1 MDDLKTY
8 AKDENQQPNLL
19 TVAKKFSD
27 DIRMEFGLLE
37 KSAKAAFKRGKLTET
52 SDLQLDTDTC
62 IRELEQ
68 EGVYKYLGINEG
80 DRKQHAAMKE
90 KVRKEYYRRVRLV
103 LKSELNAANR
113 FEAINTLAVPVNT
126 YSFNIRNWKMSE
138 IKRLDTKTR
147 KLLTIYRM
155 HHPKA
160 DVNRM
165 YLPRRIGGRG
175 LTKLETAYKSTT
187 IGLETYL
194 RNTDDALLQLVLQ
207 HETKKKLY
215 AIQKEAEKFR
225 REFRVPNLDRAVNE
239 RVTKFARR
247 VKQKVKQQAEGV
259 VVKQWEENELHG
271 RYPKRI
277 READFGDYKTN
288 QRLRSTGLRRHQST
302 VQDIPQARRNSRSH
316 HIWLSRT
323 CKN

>member
-1 MDDLKTY
+1 M
-8 AKDENQQPNLL
+8 
-19 TVAKKFSD
+19 
-27 DIRMEFGLLE
+27 E
-37 KSAKAAFKRGKLTET
+37 KSAKATFKRGKLTET
-52 SDLQLDTDTC
+52 SDLQLDTDPC
-62 IRELEQ
+62 IRELDQ

-215 AIQKEAEKFR
+215 SIQKEAAKFR
-225 REFRVPNLDRAVNE
+225 REFEAPNLDRAANE
-239 RVTKFARR
+239 RVTKFAWR

-259 VVKQWEENELHG
+259 VVKQWEEKELHG